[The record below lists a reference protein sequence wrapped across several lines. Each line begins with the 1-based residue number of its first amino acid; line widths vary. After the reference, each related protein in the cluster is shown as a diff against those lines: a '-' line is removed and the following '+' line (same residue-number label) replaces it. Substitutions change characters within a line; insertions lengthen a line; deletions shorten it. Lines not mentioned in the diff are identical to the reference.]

1 MEAAELSIR
10 GWVTALDAD
19 SRGGDSLAHRSSVSV
34 SLCLIEVLTTFLLT
48 VPSELGIR
56 LAASP
61 GVPTLRRVISHAAKS
76 FLFGSTLVYPV
87 YWFSGS
93 QCDPT
98 SYRRLS
104 FSESVDRGFR
114 IAFGP

>member
-61 GVPTLRRVISHAAKS
+61 GTDVQRALAGCRRGAELGFGQPCGARGDAARGKLR
-76 FLFGSTLVYPV
+76 FL
-87 YWFSGS
+87 
-93 QCDPT
+93 
-98 SYRRLS
+98 R
-104 FSESVDRGFR
+104 
-114 IAFGP
+114 